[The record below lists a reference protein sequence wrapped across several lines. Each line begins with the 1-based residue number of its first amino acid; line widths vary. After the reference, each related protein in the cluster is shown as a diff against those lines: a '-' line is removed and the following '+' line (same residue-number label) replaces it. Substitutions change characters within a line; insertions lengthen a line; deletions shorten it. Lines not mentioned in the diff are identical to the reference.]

1 MTVGIDACLKQIAG
15 DLFDLDIGVD
25 GDILSVDFF
34 DSAIIVSL
42 FAERRANESE
52 VAVSRL
58 RRGWIGNESTP
69 DFEIGSK
76 IWLFEQSRL
85 TITVL
90 NGIIIAARDAL
101 QWLVDDGFA
110 TAIKSVEAVITPN
123 GINLEVVINRP
134 NSEVDRRFFTLWDNT
149 AIPCPDIPNNITLTI
164 PVSSVGP
171 TINIF
176 ELAGKPSNAVDVVVN
191 YSSSIVPV
199 AAVAMSTGGPWH
211 PDTTILIS
219 GNTINSIIFGGG
231 GKGGDGG
238 GDLGDGSIGGG
249 GGGGATF
256 GVGGGSDDGAHD
268 GLVGGLFSG
277 GLGSIGAVS
286 GATSTHG
293 ATNGNNG
300 FAALELFHDV
310 TIINRG
316 IISGGAGGG
325 GGGGEDVGTG
335 GNGAGALGDGL
346 GTDGAGTSP
355 GLGGGRGPSIIKNGN
370 DVFFALMGLIIGDI
384 I

>member
-90 NGIIIAARDAL
+90 NEIIIAARDAL

-110 TAIKSVEAVITPN
+110 TAIESVEAVITPN

-149 AIPCPDIPNNITLTI
+149 AIPCPDIPTYIELI
-164 PVSSVGP
+164 VPGP
-171 TINIF
+171 TSPGINIF
-176 ELAGKPSNAVDVVVN
+176 ELAGNPSNAVDVVVN
-191 YSSSIVPV
+191 LQTNITPI
-199 AAVAMSTGGPWH
+199 AEPGITTGGVWH
-211 PDTTILIS
+211 PDSTILIS
-219 GNTINSIIFGGG
+219 CNTALASIAGGG

-249 GGGGATF
+249 GGGGSTF
-256 GVGGGSDDGAHD
+256 GIGGGSDDGLHD
-268 GLVGGLFSG
+268 GGDGGIFSG
-277 GLGSIGAVS
+277 GIGGAGAAS
-286 GATSTHG
+286 GATSTHDATDG
-293 ATNGNNG
+293 ARG
-300 FAALELFHDV
+300 FPAIEMFHPI
-310 TIINRG
+310 TLLNRASIVG
-316 IISGGAGGG
+316 GGGAGGG
-325 GGGGEDVGTG
+325 GGEDSGTG
-335 GNGAGALGDGL
+335 GNGGSILFGPGSDG
-346 GTDGAGTSP
+346 TGTSP
-355 GLGGGRGPSIIKNGN
+355 GLGGARGPAIKKNGN
-370 DVFFALMGLIIGDI
+370 DLFLALLGNIVGDI
-384 I
+384 E

>member
-1 MTVGIDACLKQIAG
+1 MTVGIDACLKQISG

-90 NGIIIAARDAL
+90 NEIIIAARDAL

-110 TAIKSVEAVITPN
+110 TAIESVEAVITPN

-149 AIPCPDIPNNITLTI
+149 AIPCPDIPTYIELVI
-164 PVSSVGP
+164 PLGSAG
-171 TINIF
+171 INIF
-176 ELAGKPSNAVDVVVN
+176 ELAGRPSNAVDVVVN
-191 YSSSIVPV
+191 V
-199 AAVAMSTGGPWH
+199 ATNITPIATPGITTGGVWH

-219 GNTINSIIFGGG
+219 LNTTLASVAGGG

-249 GGGGATF
+249 GGGGSTF
-256 GVGGGSDDGAHD
+256 GIGGGSDDGAHD
-268 GLVGGLFSG
+268 GAAGGLFAG
-277 GLGSIGAVS
+277 GPGGVGAAS
-286 GATSTHG
+286 GATSTHDATDG
-293 ATNGNNG
+293 ARG
-300 FAALELFHDV
+300 FPAIELFHDV
-310 TIINRG
+310 TIINRAA
-316 IISGGAGGG
+316 IIGGGGGG
-325 GGGGEDVGTG
+325 GGGGEDSGTG
-335 GNGAGALGDGL
+335 GNGGSIFVGPGL
-346 GTDGAGTSP
+346 DGAGTSP
-355 GLGGGRGPSIIKNGN
+355 GLGGIRGPAIKKNGN
-370 DVFFALMGLIIGDI
+370 DVFFALMGSLTGDVE
-384 I
+384 